1 MSISKDSIISLHNSD
16 NFSDKIKKALDDVK
30 EMTKI
35 NQILIGNYII
45 FILFLF

>member
-30 EMTKI
+30 EMSKI